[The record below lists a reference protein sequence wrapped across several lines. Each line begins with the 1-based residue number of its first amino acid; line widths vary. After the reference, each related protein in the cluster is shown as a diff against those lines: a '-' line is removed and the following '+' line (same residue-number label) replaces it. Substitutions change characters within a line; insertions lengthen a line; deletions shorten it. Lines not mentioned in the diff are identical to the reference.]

1 VKTPSRKTLIIGA
14 GAIVA
19 AGLVF
24 ALRSGGSEPR
34 YVTAVVDRG
43 DIADMVGATG
53 TLQAVTTVQVGS
65 QVSGTVSQL
74 LADFNSRVQKDQ
86 VVARLDPSLFQARV
100 EQAQANLVSARANVE
115 RQQATLE
122 DARQKSDRAE
132 ALAKEG
138 LLPASDLETARST
151 YQSAVAQLKANR
163 AAVTQAVA
171 GVNQAKVDLEHTII
185 RAPIDGIVVGR
196 SVDVGQTVAA
206 SLQAPVLFVIA
217 QDLSRM
223 QVLASIDEADIGRV
237 RTGQKA
243 TFRVDSFPDQV
254 FEGRV
259 EQVRLQPTTA
269 QNVVTYSA
277 IIAVDNPRQQ
287 LMPGMTATVS
297 LVVRERSDVL
307 RVPAAALRFRP
318 PEGTVEASDRGGRVA
333 DAAPGAERGASPA
346 GPGQAGAQDG
356 SERRRWRGQ
365 GGGGGGGGRQ
375 WGGPRAEGGAD
386 AASPGAPASPGA
398 GGAGAGG
405 RAAADGS
412 ADRGRPAVVYA
423 PGPKD
428 KLQPR
433 RIRTGLS
440 DGQYAEVLSGL
451 EEGAQVVTAVEGE
464 ARPGAARPSAA
475 PTNNPFAPGRI
486 QRRQR

>member
-1 VKTPSRKTLIIGA
+1 VKLPSRKTLIIGA
-14 GAIVA
+14 GAVVA
-19 AGLVF
+19 AALVF
-24 ALRSGGSEPR
+24 ALRSGGSEPK

-43 DIADMVGATG
+43 DIADVVGATG

-65 QVSGTVSQL
+65 QASGTVSEL
-74 LADFNSRVQKDQ
+74 LADFNSRVQKGQ
-86 VVARLDPSLFQARV
+86 VVARLDPSSFQARLG
-100 EQAQANLVSARANVE
+100 QAQANLVSARANVE
-115 RQQATLE
+115 RQQATVE
-122 DARQKSDRAE
+122 DARQKRDRAE
-132 ALAKEG
+132 ALAKED
-138 LLPASDLETARST
+138 LLPASDLETARAT
-151 YQSAVAQLKANR
+151 YQSAVAQLKANQ

-171 GVNQAKVDLEHTII
+171 GVNQAKVDLDHTII

-206 SLQAPVLFVIA
+206 SLQAPTLFVIA
-217 QDLSRM
+217 QDLSHM

-259 EQVRLQPTTA
+259 EQVRLQPTTV

-277 IIAVDNPRQQ
+277 IIAVDNPGQR

-297 LVVRERSDVL
+297 LVVHERQDVL

-318 PEGTVEASDRGGRVA
+318 PEGAVEQQQQRGAQAA
-333 DAAPGAERGASPA
+333 DASPGAPGAAQASASPGEA
-346 GPGQAGAQDG
+346 ASGGG
-356 SERRRWRGQ
+356 ERRRWRGQ
-365 GGGGGGGGRQ
+365 GGQGGQGGPGGPGGGGWRQ
-375 WGGPRAEGGAD
+375 RGGPRAEGGEG
-386 AASPGAPASPGA
+386 AAAGAP
-398 GGAGAGG
+398 
-405 RAAADGS
+405 GS
-412 ADRGRPAVVYA
+412 SDMAPDRGRPALVYA

-428 KLQPR
+428 KLVAH

-440 DGQYAEVLSGL
+440 DGQYTEVLSGL
-451 EEGAQVVTAVEGE
+451 EEGAQVVTGLDGE
-464 ARPGAARPSAA
+464 ARAGAGARPSGA
-475 PTNNPFAPGRI
+475 PSNNPFAPGGRP